1 MNKPEQNRRINAS
14 ENRSQKAAGKIVD
27 RRLRYRSL
35 ALLLLLFFI
44 MTPFPLNA
52 VQAMPS
58 RASDGPLARTSVGS
72 SIRITD
78 GNSNGV
84 PLAPSNGASAR
95 ASAELSAGISG
106 GNSAAPSAR
115 WNGGKRLSAANGQNA
130 PIQLPTP
137 LLPQPAPGQ
146 NEPGAEPSGGDPFA
160 FTPSSE
166 YPFQMQPSPQM
177 AAVYCNGFALLD
189 FEVENISE
197 KDNLSITEVVLE
209 ASAGDSFPFEVN
221 QARILGYPGSNAW
234 ITSSR
239 VTSVVFPPLF
249 VKPTAADGYYD
260 LTFTI
265 RFKVD
270 DPADSRIYEQKL
282 SFPLRVIGDPANK
295 KDQRVLLA
303 PAQLPTQSGQ
313 YGHAMNL
320 QFGLVNRGFDP
331 ADIISV
337 TPVVAGDAEAWPFE
351 IERTDYSMAV
361 GRTLFPLPP
370 GAQMGDQG
378 TGTLVLCD
386 FGQVTVRS
394 KIKSG
399 YKELKFRVKYKYGYQ
414 EIKDEDFSIFVDIA
428 GDPVSDSEGR
438 DKDSGPTSK
447 PRLLCQGY
455 ETNPAKVKGGEK
467 FHLTVHLHNTSSL
480 TAIQNIQVTLSSD
493 QVGENGSVP
502 FLTENGAA
510 SLFIPYIEA
519 EGDYDLEVDMVSSS
533 QVPQRNYNLKLDM
546 EYEDLKATAIQ
557 AREAI
562 SIPLHQEARVDH
574 GKIEI
579 MPEQIN
585 VGQEANLSCLI
596 FNKGK
601 TTLYNLTVLVPE
613 GQGISGAEA
622 YLGNVNSGESKTL
635 DMMIKAEESFSPDQP
650 RKLKMRFEDE
660 NGAPTEK
667 EIEFPLTVMEDN
679 PMDMPPG
686 MSGMDG
692 MDAFPTDEN
701 GNPLDPSMAGEMN
714 GPASGL
720 LSLMPLW
727 AWILLGVCLLILL
740 VMSISSFRRKRRK
753 KRMAMEDEAYFRD
766 LMK

>member
-14 ENRSQKAAGKIVD
+14 GNRSQTAAGKTVD

-44 MTPFPLNA
+44 MTLFPLNG

-58 RASDGPLARTSVGS
+58 RASGETS
-72 SIRITD
+72 T
-78 GNSNGV
+78 
-84 PLAPSNGASAR
+84 
-95 ASAELSAGISG
+95 
-106 GNSAAPSAR
+106 R
-115 WNGGKRLSAANGQNA
+115 WNGGKRLPAANGQNA

-137 LLPQPAPGQ
+137 LPPQQAPGQ
-146 NEPGAEPSGGDPFA
+146 NEPGAQPSGGDPFA

-166 YPFQMQPSPQM
+166 YPFQMRPSPQM

-189 FEVENISE
+189 FEVENISN
-197 KDNLSITEVVLE
+197 KNLEIQEVVLE

-221 QARILGYPGSNAW
+221 QARILSYPGTSAW
-234 ITSSR
+234 ITGSK

-249 VKPTAADGYYD
+249 VKPNAVDGYYD
-260 LTFTI
+260 LNFTI
-265 RFKVD
+265 RFKE
-270 DPADSRIYEQKL
+270 DSVGYIYEQKL

-313 YGHAMNL
+313 YGQAMNL

-546 EYEDLKATAIQ
+546 EYEDLKATSIQ

-650 RKLKMRFEDE
+650 RKLKLRFEDE

-686 MSGMDG
+686 MSGMGG

-701 GNPLDPSMAGEMN
+701 GLSLDPAMAGEMD
-714 GPASGL
+714 GSASGL

>member
-1 MNKPEQNRRINAS
+1 MNKPEQNRRMDAS
-14 ENRSQKAAGKIVD
+14 ENRSQTAASKKAD
-27 RRLRYRSL
+27 RRLKYRSL
-35 ALLLLLFFI
+35 AFLLLFVFLL
-44 MTPFPLNA
+44 TLFPLND
-52 VQAMPS
+52 VQAISP
-58 RASDGPLARTSVGS
+58 R
-72 SIRITD
+72 
-78 GNSNGV
+78 NSAGV
-84 PLAPSNGASAR
+84 PDRALLEPSLGASAR
-95 ASAELSAGISG
+95 TSAELSVGLSDR
-106 GNSAAPSAR
+106 NSAASSAR
-115 WNGGKRLSAANGQNA
+115 GNSGKRLSAATGQNP

-137 LLPQPAPGQ
+137 LPPQPAPGQ
-146 NEPGAEPSGGDPFA
+146 NEPTAQPSGGDPFA

-189 FEVENISE
+189 FEIKNISD
-197 KDNLSITEVVLE
+197 KNLEIKHVVLE
-209 ASAGDSFPFEVN
+209 ASAGDNFPFEVN
-221 QARILGYPGSNAW
+221 QGRIFGSPEYSAW
-234 ITSSR
+234 NPDSK
-239 VTSVVFPPLF
+239 VTFVVFPPLF
-249 VKPTAADGYYD
+249 VKPNAADGYYD
-260 LTFTI
+260 LNFII
-265 RFKVD
+265 RFQEG
-270 DPADSRIYEQKL
+270 SSGYIYDQKL
-282 SFPLRVIGDPANK
+282 NFPLRVIGDPANK

-313 YGHAMNL
+313 YGQAMNL

-399 YKELKFRVKYKYGYQ
+399 YKELKFRVKYKYGNQ

-428 GDPVSDSEGR
+428 GDPASDSEGR

-546 EYEDLKATAIQ
+546 EYEDLKATPIQ

-579 MPEQIN
+579 MPEQVS

-601 TTLYNLTVLVPE
+601 TTLYNLSVLVPE

-650 RKLKMRFEDE
+650 RKLKLRFEDE

-692 MDAFPTDEN
+692 MGAIPTDEK

>member
-1 MNKPEQNRRINAS
+1 MNKPEQNRRMDAS
-14 ENRSQKAAGKIVD
+14 ENRSQTAASKKAD
-27 RRLRYRSL
+27 RRLEYRSL
-35 ALLLLLFFI
+35 AFLLLFVFLL
-44 MTPFPLNA
+44 TLFPLND
-52 VQAMPS
+52 VQAISPRNLAGVPD
-58 RASDGPLARTSVGS
+58 RALLEPSVGS
-72 SIRITD
+72 S
-78 GNSNGV
+78 
-84 PLAPSNGASAR
+84 AR
-95 ASAELSAGISG
+95 TSAELSAGISG
-106 GNSAAPSAR
+106 RNSAASSAR
-115 WNGGKRLSAANGQNA
+115 GNSGKRLSAATGQNP

-137 LLPQPAPGQ
+137 LPPQPAPGQ
-146 NEPGAEPSGGDPFA
+146 NEPGAQPSGGDPFA

-189 FEVENISE
+189 FEIKNISD
-197 KDNLSITEVVLE
+197 KNLEIKHVVLE
-209 ASAGDSFPFEVN
+209 ASAGDNFPFEVN
-221 QARILGYPGSNAW
+221 QGRIFGSPEYSAW
-234 ITSSR
+234 NPDSK
-239 VTSVVFPPLF
+239 VTFVVFPPLF
-249 VKPTAADGYYD
+249 VKPNAADGYYD
-260 LTFTI
+260 LNFII
-265 RFKVD
+265 RFQEG
-270 DPADSRIYEQKL
+270 SSGYIYDQKL
-282 SFPLRVIGDPANK
+282 NFPLRVIGDPANK

-313 YGHAMNL
+313 YGQAMDL

-399 YKELKFRVKYKYGYQ
+399 YKELKFRVKYKYGNQ

-428 GDPVSDSEGR
+428 GDPASDSEGR

-546 EYEDLKATAIQ
+546 EYEDLKATPIQ

-579 MPEQIN
+579 MPEQVS

-601 TTLYNLTVLVPE
+601 TTLYNLSVLVPE

-650 RKLKMRFEDE
+650 RKLKLRFEDE

-692 MDAFPTDEN
+692 MGAIPTDEK

>member
-44 MTPFPLNA
+44 MTLFPLNG

-58 RASDGPLARTSVGS
+58 RASDGSLAGTPVGS

-84 PLAPSNGASAR
+84 PLDPSNGASAR
-95 ASAELSAGISG
+95 ASAELSAGISDR
-106 GNSAAPSAR
+106 NSAAPSAR
-115 WNGGKRLSAANGQNA
+115 GSSGKRLPATNGQNP

-137 LLPQPAPGQ
+137 LLPQQAPGQ
-146 NEPGAEPSGGDPFA
+146 NEPGAQPSGGDPFA

-189 FEVENISE
+189 FEIKNISNKKLE
-197 KDNLSITEVVLE
+197 IKEVVLE
-209 ASAGDSFPFEVN
+209 ASAGDNFPFEVN
-221 QARILGYPGSNAW
+221 QARIFGSPEPSAW
-234 ITSSR
+234 ITDSE
-239 VTSVVFPPLF
+239 VTFVVFPPLF
-249 VKPTAADGYYD
+249 VKPNAADGYYD
-260 LTFTI
+260 LNFII
-265 RFKVD
+265 RFQEG
-270 DPADSRIYEQKL
+270 SSGYIYEQKL

-313 YGHAMNL
+313 YGQAMNL

-686 MSGMDG
+686 MSGMGG

>member
-14 ENRSQKAAGKIVD
+14 ENRSQTAAGKTVD

-44 MTPFPLNA
+44 MTLFPLNG

-58 RASDGPLARTSVGS
+58 RASDGSLAGTPVGS

-84 PLAPSNGASAR
+84 PLDPSNGASAR
-95 ASAELSAGISG
+95 ASAELSAGISDR
-106 GNSAAPSAR
+106 NSAAPSAR
-115 WNGGKRLSAANGQNA
+115 GSSGKRLPATNGQNLT

-137 LLPQPAPGQ
+137 LLPQQAPGQ
-146 NEPGAEPSGGDPFA
+146 NEPGAQPSGGDPFA

-189 FEVENISE
+189 FEIKNISNKKLE
-197 KDNLSITEVVLE
+197 IKEVVLE
-209 ASAGDSFPFEVN
+209 ASAGDNFPFEVN
-221 QARILGYPGSNAW
+221 QARIFGSPEPSAW
-234 ITSSR
+234 ITDSE
-239 VTSVVFPPLF
+239 VTFVVFPPLF
-249 VKPTAADGYYD
+249 VKPNAADGYYD
-260 LTFTI
+260 LNFII
-265 RFKVD
+265 RFQEG
-270 DPADSRIYEQKL
+270 SSGYIYDQKL

-313 YGHAMNL
+313 YGQAMNL

-635 DMMIKAEESFSPDQP
+635 DMMIKAEESFSPDQL
-650 RKLKMRFEDE
+650 RKLKLRFEDE

-686 MSGMDG
+686 MSGMGG

>member
-1 MNKPEQNRRINAS
+1 MNKPEQNRRMDAS
-14 ENRSQKAAGKIVD
+14 ENRSQTAASKKAD
-27 RRLRYRSL
+27 RRLKYRSL
-35 ALLLLLFFI
+35 AFLLLFVFLL
-44 MTPFPLNA
+44 TLFPLND
-52 VQAMPS
+52 VQAISP
-58 RASDGPLARTSVGS
+58 R
-72 SIRITD
+72 
-78 GNSNGV
+78 NSAGV
-84 PLAPSNGASAR
+84 PDRALLEPSLGASAR
-95 ASAELSAGISG
+95 TSAELSVGLSDR
-106 GNSAAPSAR
+106 NSAASSAR
-115 WNGGKRLSAANGQNA
+115 GNSGKRLSAATGQNP

-137 LLPQPAPGQ
+137 LPPQPAPGQ
-146 NEPGAEPSGGDPFA
+146 NEPTAQPSGGDPFA

-189 FEVENISE
+189 FEIKNISD
-197 KDNLSITEVVLE
+197 KNLEIKHVVLE
-209 ASAGDSFPFEVN
+209 ASAGDNFPFEVN
-221 QARILGYPGSNAW
+221 QGRIFGSPEYSAW
-234 ITSSR
+234 NPDSK
-239 VTSVVFPPLF
+239 VTFVVFPPLF
-249 VKPTAADGYYD
+249 VKPNAADGYYD
-260 LTFTI
+260 LNFII
-265 RFKVD
+265 RFQEG
-270 DPADSRIYEQKL
+270 SSGYIYDQKL

-313 YGHAMNL
+313 YGQAMNL

-399 YKELKFRVKYKYGYQ
+399 YKELKFRVKYKYGNQ

-428 GDPVSDSEGR
+428 GDPASDSEGR

-546 EYEDLKATAIQ
+546 EYEDLKATPIQ

-579 MPEQIN
+579 MPEQVS

-601 TTLYNLTVLVPE
+601 TTLYNLSVLVPE

-650 RKLKMRFEDE
+650 RKLKLRFEDE

-692 MDAFPTDEN
+692 MGAIPTDEK

-740 VMSISSFRRKRRK
+740 IMSISSFRRKRRK

>member
-1 MNKPEQNRRINAS
+1 MNKPEQNRRMDAS
-14 ENRSQKAAGKIVD
+14 ENRSQTAASKKAD
-27 RRLRYRSL
+27 RRLKYRSL
-35 ALLLLLFFI
+35 AFLLLFVFLL
-44 MTPFPLNA
+44 TLFPLND
-52 VQAMPS
+52 VQAISP
-58 RASDGPLARTSVGS
+58 R
-72 SIRITD
+72 
-78 GNSNGV
+78 NSAGV
-84 PLAPSNGASAR
+84 PDRALLEPSLGASAR
-95 ASAELSAGISG
+95 TSAELSVGLSDR
-106 GNSAAPSAR
+106 NSAASSAR
-115 WNGGKRLSAANGQNA
+115 VSSGKRLSAATGQNP

-137 LLPQPAPGQ
+137 LPPQPAPGQ
-146 NEPGAEPSGGDPFA
+146 NEPTAQPSGGDPFA

-189 FEVENISE
+189 FEIKNISD
-197 KDNLSITEVVLE
+197 KNLEIKHVVLE
-209 ASAGDSFPFEVN
+209 ASAGDNFPFEVN
-221 QARILGYPGSNAW
+221 QGRIFGSPEYSAW
-234 ITSSR
+234 NPDSK
-239 VTSVVFPPLF
+239 VTFVVFPPLF
-249 VKPTAADGYYD
+249 VKPNAADGYYD
-260 LTFTI
+260 LNFII
-265 RFKVD
+265 RFQEG
-270 DPADSRIYEQKL
+270 SSGYIYDQKL
-282 SFPLRVIGDPANK
+282 NFPLRVIGDPANK

-313 YGHAMNL
+313 YGQAMNL

-399 YKELKFRVKYKYGYQ
+399 YKELKFRVKYKYGNQ

-428 GDPVSDSEGR
+428 GDPASDSEGR

-546 EYEDLKATAIQ
+546 EYEDLKATPIQ

-579 MPEQIN
+579 MPEQVS

-601 TTLYNLTVLVPE
+601 TTLYNLSVLVPE

-650 RKLKMRFEDE
+650 RKLKLRFEDE

-692 MDAFPTDEN
+692 MGAIPTDEK

-740 VMSISSFRRKRRK
+740 IMSISSFRRKRRK

>member
-1 MNKPEQNRRINAS
+1 MNKPEQNRRMDAS
-14 ENRSQKAAGKIVD
+14 ENRSQTAASKKAD
-27 RRLRYRSL
+27 RRLKYQSL
-35 ALLLLLFFI
+35 AFLLLFVFLL
-44 MTPFPLNA
+44 TLFPLND
-52 VQAMPS
+52 VQAISP
-58 RASDGPLARTSVGS
+58 R
-72 SIRITD
+72 
-78 GNSNGV
+78 NSAGV
-84 PLAPSNGASAR
+84 PDRALLEPSLGASAR
-95 ASAELSAGISG
+95 TSAELSVGLSDR
-106 GNSAAPSAR
+106 NSAASSAR
-115 WNGGKRLSAANGQNA
+115 GSSGKRLSAATGQNP

-137 LLPQPAPGQ
+137 LPPQPAPGQ
-146 NEPGAEPSGGDPFA
+146 NEPTAQPSGGDPFA

-189 FEVENISE
+189 FEIENIS
-197 KDNLSITEVVLE
+197 KKNLKINEVVLE
-209 ASAGDSFPFEVN
+209 ASAGDNFPFEVN
-221 QARILGYPGSNAW
+221 QARIFGCPEPGAW
-234 ITSSR
+234 ITKSD

-249 VKPTAADGYYD
+249 VKPNVADGYYD
-260 LTFTI
+260 LNFVI
-265 RFKVD
+265 RFQEE
-270 DPADSRIYEQKL
+270 SSGYIYEQKL

-313 YGHAMNL
+313 YGQAMNL

-399 YKELKFRVKYKYGYQ
+399 YKELKFRVKYKYGNQ

-428 GDPVSDSEGR
+428 GDPASDSEGR

-546 EYEDLKATAIQ
+546 EYEDLKATPIQ

-579 MPEQIN
+579 MPEQVS

-601 TTLYNLTVLVPE
+601 TTLYNLSVLVPE

-650 RKLKMRFEDE
+650 RKLKLRFEDE

-692 MDAFPTDEN
+692 MGAIPTDEK

-740 VMSISSFRRKRRK
+740 IMSISSFRRKRRK

>member
-1 MNKPEQNRRINAS
+1 MNKPEQNRRMDAS
-14 ENRSQKAAGKIVD
+14 ENRSQTAASKKAD
-27 RRLRYRSL
+27 RRLKYRSL
-35 ALLLLLFFI
+35 AFLLLFVFLL
-44 MTPFPLNA
+44 TLFPLND
-52 VQAMPS
+52 VQAISPRNLAGVPD
-58 RASDGPLARTSVGS
+58 RALLEPSVGS
-72 SIRITD
+72 S
-78 GNSNGV
+78 
-84 PLAPSNGASAR
+84 AR
-95 ASAELSAGISG
+95 TSAELSAGISG
-106 GNSAAPSAR
+106 RNSAASSAR
-115 WNGGKRLSAANGQNA
+115 GNSGKRLPAANGQNLT

-137 LLPQPAPGQ
+137 LPPQPAPGQ
-146 NEPGAEPSGGDPFA
+146 NEPGAQPSGGDPFA

-189 FEVENISE
+189 FEIKNISD
-197 KDNLSITEVVLE
+197 KNLEIKHVVLE
-209 ASAGDSFPFEVN
+209 ASAGDNFPFEVN
-221 QARILGYPGSNAW
+221 QGRIFGSPEYSAW
-234 ITSSR
+234 NPDSK
-239 VTSVVFPPLF
+239 VTFVVFPPLF
-249 VKPTAADGYYD
+249 VKPNAADGYYD
-260 LTFTI
+260 LNFII
-265 RFKVD
+265 RFQEG
-270 DPADSRIYEQKL
+270 SSGYIYDQKL
-282 SFPLRVIGDPANK
+282 NFPLRVIGDPANK

-313 YGHAMNL
+313 YGQAMNL

-399 YKELKFRVKYKYGYQ
+399 YKELKFRVKYKYGNQ

-428 GDPVSDSEGR
+428 GDPASDSEGR

-546 EYEDLKATAIQ
+546 EYEDLKATPIQ

-579 MPEQIN
+579 MPEQVS

-601 TTLYNLTVLVPE
+601 TTLYNLSVLVPE

-650 RKLKMRFEDE
+650 RKLKLRFEDE

-692 MDAFPTDEN
+692 MGAIPTDEK

-740 VMSISSFRRKRRK
+740 IMSISSFRRKRRK

>member
-27 RRLRYRSL
+27 RRRRYRCL
-35 ALLLLLFFI
+35 AFLLLFVFLL
-44 MTPFPLNA
+44 TLFPLND

-58 RASDGPLARTSVGS
+58 RV
-72 SIRITD
+72 
-78 GNSNGV
+78 
-84 PLAPSNGASAR
+84 
-95 ASAELSAGISG
+95 SAELSAGISDR
-106 GNSAAPSAR
+106 NSAAPSAR
-115 WNGGKRLSAANGQNA
+115 GSSGKRLPAANGQNA
-130 PIQLPTP
+130 PIQLLTP
-137 LLPQPAPGQ
+137 LLPQQAPGQ

-189 FEVENISE
+189 FEIKNISN
-197 KDNLSITEVVLE
+197 KNLEIKEVVLE

-221 QARILGYPGSNAW
+221 QARIFGSPEPSAW
-234 ITSSR
+234 ITDSE
-239 VTSVVFPPLF
+239 VTFVVFPPLF
-249 VKPTAADGYYD
+249 VKPNVADGYYD
-260 LTFTI
+260 LKFII
-265 RFKVD
+265 RFQEG
-270 DPADSRIYEQKL
+270 SSGYIYEQKL

-313 YGHAMNL
+313 YGQAMNL

-546 EYEDLKATAIQ
+546 EYEDLKATPIQ

-635 DMMIKAEESFSPDQP
+635 DMMIKAEESFSPDQL
-650 RKLKMRFEDE
+650 RKLKLRFEDE

-686 MSGMDG
+686 MSGMGG

>member
-1 MNKPEQNRRINAS
+1 MNKPEQNRRMDAS
-14 ENRSQKAAGKIVD
+14 ENRSQTAASKKAD
-27 RRLRYRSL
+27 RRLKYRSL
-35 ALLLLLFFI
+35 AFLLLFVFLL
-44 MTPFPLNA
+44 TLFPLND
-52 VQAMPS
+52 VQAISPRNLAGVPD
-58 RASDGPLARTSVGS
+58 RALLEPSVGS
-72 SIRITD
+72 S
-78 GNSNGV
+78 
-84 PLAPSNGASAR
+84 AR
-95 ASAELSAGISG
+95 TSAELSAGISG
-106 GNSAAPSAR
+106 RNSAASSAR
-115 WNGGKRLSAANGQNA
+115 VSSGKRLSAATGQNP

-137 LLPQPAPGQ
+137 LPPQPAPGQ
-146 NEPGAEPSGGDPFA
+146 NEPTAQPSGGDPFA

-189 FEVENISE
+189 FEIKNISD
-197 KDNLSITEVVLE
+197 KNLEIKHVVLE
-209 ASAGDSFPFEVN
+209 ASAGDNFPFEVN
-221 QARILGYPGSNAW
+221 QGRIFGSPEYSAW
-234 ITSSR
+234 NPDSK
-239 VTSVVFPPLF
+239 VTFVVFPPLF
-249 VKPTAADGYYD
+249 VKPNAADGYYD
-260 LTFTI
+260 LNFII
-265 RFKVD
+265 RFQEG
-270 DPADSRIYEQKL
+270 SSGYIYDQKL
-282 SFPLRVIGDPANK
+282 NFPLRVIGDPANK

-313 YGHAMNL
+313 YGQAMNL

-399 YKELKFRVKYKYGYQ
+399 YKELKFRVKYKYGNQ

-428 GDPVSDSEGR
+428 GDPASDSEGR

-546 EYEDLKATAIQ
+546 EYEDLKATPIQ

-579 MPEQIN
+579 MPEQVS

-601 TTLYNLTVLVPE
+601 TTLYNLSVLVPE

-650 RKLKMRFEDE
+650 RKLKLRFEDE

-692 MDAFPTDEN
+692 MGAIPTDEK

-740 VMSISSFRRKRRK
+740 IMSISSFRRKRRK

>member
-1 MNKPEQNRRINAS
+1 M
-14 ENRSQKAAGKIVD
+14 
-27 RRLRYRSL
+27 
-35 ALLLLLFFI
+35 
-44 MTPFPLNA
+44 
-52 VQAMPS
+52 
-58 RASDGPLARTSVGS
+58 
-72 SIRITD
+72 
-78 GNSNGV
+78 
-84 PLAPSNGASAR
+84 
-95 ASAELSAGISG
+95 
-106 GNSAAPSAR
+106 
-115 WNGGKRLSAANGQNA
+115 
-130 PIQLPTP
+130 
-137 LLPQPAPGQ
+137 
-146 NEPGAEPSGGDPFA
+146 
-160 FTPSSE
+160 PSSE
-166 YPFQMQPSPQM
+166 YPFQMRPSPQM
-177 AAVYCNGFALLD
+177 AAIYCNGFALLD

-197 KDNLSITEVVLE
+197 KDNLTITEVVLE
-209 ASAGDSFPFEVN
+209 ASAGDNFPFEVN

-239 VTSVVFPPLF
+239 VTSVIFPPLF
-249 VKPTAADGYYD
+249 VKPNAADGYYD

-313 YGHAMNL
+313 YGQAMNL

-399 YKELKFRVKYKYGYQ
+399 YKELKFRVKYKYGNQ

-428 GDPVSDSEGR
+428 GDPTSDSEGR
-438 DKDSGPTSK
+438 DKDTGPTSK

-546 EYEDLKATAIQ
+546 EYEDLKATPIQ

-579 MPEQIN
+579 MPEQVS
-585 VGQEANLSCLI
+585 VGQEANLSCPI

-601 TTLYNLTVLVPE
+601 TTLYNLSVLVPE

-635 DMMIKAEESFSPDQP
+635 DMMIKAEENFSPDQP
-650 RKLKMRFEDE
+650 RKLLLRFEDE

-667 EIEFPLTVMEDN
+667 EIEFPLTVMADE
-679 PMDMPPG
+679 PGEMPPG
-686 MSGMDG
+686 MEGMG
-692 MDAFPTDEN
+692 ALPTDIN

-714 GPASGL
+714 GTASGL

-727 AWILLGVCLLILL
+727 AWIILAVCFIILLI
-740 VMSISSFRRKRRK
+740 MSISSIRRKRRK

>member
-1 MNKPEQNRRINAS
+1 MNKPEQNRRMDAS
-14 ENRSQKAAGKIVD
+14 ENRSQTAASKKAD
-27 RRLRYRSL
+27 RRLKYRSL
-35 ALLLLLFFI
+35 AFLLLFVFLL
-44 MTPFPLNA
+44 TLFPLND
-52 VQAMPS
+52 VQAISPRNLAGDPD
-58 RASDGPLARTSVGS
+58 RALLEPSVGS
-72 SIRITD
+72 S
-78 GNSNGV
+78 
-84 PLAPSNGASAR
+84 AR
-95 ASAELSAGISG
+95 TSAELSAGISG
-106 GNSAAPSAR
+106 RNSAASSAR
-115 WNGGKRLSAANGQNA
+115 GNSGKRLPAANGQNP

-189 FEVENISE
+189 FEVKNISD
-197 KDNLSITEVVLE
+197 KNLEIKHVVLE
-209 ASAGDSFPFEVN
+209 ASAGDNFPFEVN
-221 QARILGYPGSNAW
+221 QGRIFGSPEYSAW
-234 ITSSR
+234 NPDSK
-239 VTSVVFPPLF
+239 VTFVVFPPLF
-249 VKPTAADGYYD
+249 VKPNAADGYYD
-260 LTFTI
+260 LNFVI
-265 RFKVD
+265 RFQEG
-270 DPADSRIYEQKL
+270 SSGYIYEQKL

-313 YGHAMNL
+313 YGQAMNL

-399 YKELKFRVKYKYGYQ
+399 YKELKFRVKYKYGNQ

-428 GDPVSDSEGR
+428 GDPASDSEGR

-546 EYEDLKATAIQ
+546 EYEDLKATPIQ

-579 MPEQIN
+579 MPEQVS

-601 TTLYNLTVLVPE
+601 TTLYNLSVLVPE

-650 RKLKMRFEDE
+650 RKLKLRFEDE

-692 MDAFPTDEN
+692 MGAIPTDEK

-740 VMSISSFRRKRRK
+740 IMSISSFRRKRRK

>member
-1 MNKPEQNRRINAS
+1 
-14 ENRSQKAAGKIVD
+14 
-27 RRLRYRSL
+27 
-35 ALLLLLFFI
+35 
-44 MTPFPLNA
+44 
-52 VQAMPS
+52 
-58 RASDGPLARTSVGS
+58 
-72 SIRITD
+72 
-78 GNSNGV
+78 
-84 PLAPSNGASAR
+84 
-95 ASAELSAGISG
+95 
-106 GNSAAPSAR
+106 
-115 WNGGKRLSAANGQNA
+115 
-130 PIQLPTP
+130 
-137 LLPQPAPGQ
+137 
-146 NEPGAEPSGGDPFA
+146 
-160 FTPSSE
+160 
-166 YPFQMQPSPQM
+166 MQPSPQM

-189 FEVENISE
+189 FEIKNISNKKLE
-197 KDNLSITEVVLE
+197 IKEVVLE
-209 ASAGDSFPFEVN
+209 ASAGDNFPFEVN
-221 QARILGYPGSNAW
+221 QARIFGSPEPSAW
-234 ITSSR
+234 ITDSE
-239 VTSVVFPPLF
+239 VTFVVFPPLF
-249 VKPTAADGYYD
+249 VKPNAADGYYD
-260 LTFTI
+260 LNFII
-265 RFKVD
+265 RFQEG
-270 DPADSRIYEQKL
+270 SSGYIYEQKL

-313 YGHAMNL
+313 YGQAMNL

-635 DMMIKAEESFSPDQP
+635 DMMIKAEESFSPDQL
-650 RKLKMRFEDE
+650 RKLKLRFEDE

-686 MSGMDG
+686 MSGMD
-692 MDAFPTDEN
+692 AFPTDEN
-701 GNPLDPSMAGEMN
+701 GLSLDPAMAGEMD
-714 GPASGL
+714 GSASGL

>member
-1 MNKPEQNRRINAS
+1 
-14 ENRSQKAAGKIVD
+14 
-27 RRLRYRSL
+27 
-35 ALLLLLFFI
+35 
-44 MTPFPLNA
+44 
-52 VQAMPS
+52 
-58 RASDGPLARTSVGS
+58 
-72 SIRITD
+72 
-78 GNSNGV
+78 
-84 PLAPSNGASAR
+84 
-95 ASAELSAGISG
+95 
-106 GNSAAPSAR
+106 
-115 WNGGKRLSAANGQNA
+115 
-130 PIQLPTP
+130 
-137 LLPQPAPGQ
+137 
-146 NEPGAEPSGGDPFA
+146 
-160 FTPSSE
+160 
-166 YPFQMQPSPQM
+166 
-177 AAVYCNGFALLD
+177 
-189 FEVENISE
+189 
-197 KDNLSITEVVLE
+197 
-209 ASAGDSFPFEVN
+209 
-221 QARILGYPGSNAW
+221 
-234 ITSSR
+234 
-239 VTSVVFPPLF
+239 
-249 VKPTAADGYYD
+249 
-260 LTFTI
+260 
-265 RFKVD
+265 
-270 DPADSRIYEQKL
+270 
-282 SFPLRVIGDPANK
+282 
-295 KDQRVLLA
+295 
-303 PAQLPTQSGQ
+303 
-313 YGHAMNL
+313 
-320 QFGLVNRGFDP
+320 
-331 ADIISV
+331 
-337 TPVVAGDAEAWPFE
+337 
-351 IERTDYSMAV
+351 
-361 GRTLFPLPP
+361 
-370 GAQMGDQG
+370 MGDQG

-399 YKELKFRVKYKYGYQ
+399 YKELKFRVKYKYGNQ

-428 GDPVSDSEGR
+428 GDPASDSEGR

-546 EYEDLKATAIQ
+546 EYEDLKATPIQ

-579 MPEQIN
+579 MPEQVS

-601 TTLYNLTVLVPE
+601 TTLYNLSVLVPE

-650 RKLKMRFEDE
+650 RKLKLRFEDE

-692 MDAFPTDEN
+692 MGAIPTDEK

-740 VMSISSFRRKRRK
+740 IMSISSFRRKRRK

>member
-1 MNKPEQNRRINAS
+1 MNKPEQNRRMDAS
-14 ENRSQKAAGKIVD
+14 ENRSQTAASKKAD
-27 RRLRYRSL
+27 RRLKYRSL
-35 ALLLLLFFI
+35 AFLLLFVFLL
-44 MTPFPLNA
+44 TLFPLND
-52 VQAMPS
+52 VQAISPRNSAGVPDRALLEPS
-58 RASDGPLARTSVGS
+58 LGASARTSV
-72 SIRITD
+72 
-78 GNSNGV
+78 
-84 PLAPSNGASAR
+84 
-95 ASAELSAGISG
+95 ELSAGISG
-106 GNSAAPSAR
+106 RNSAAPSAR
-115 WNGGKRLSAANGQNA
+115 GSSGKRLSAATGQNP

-137 LLPQPAPGQ
+137 LPPQPAPGQ
-146 NEPGAEPSGGDPFA
+146 NEPGAQPSGGDPFA

-189 FEVENISE
+189 FEIKNISD
-197 KDNLSITEVVLE
+197 KNLEIKHVVLE
-209 ASAGDSFPFEVN
+209 ASAGDNFPFEVN
-221 QARILGYPGSNAW
+221 QGRIFGSPEYSAW
-234 ITSSR
+234 NPDSK
-239 VTSVVFPPLF
+239 VTFVVFPPLF
-249 VKPTAADGYYD
+249 VKPNAADGYYD
-260 LTFTI
+260 LNFII
-265 RFKVD
+265 RFQEG
-270 DPADSRIYEQKL
+270 SSGYIYDQKL
-282 SFPLRVIGDPANK
+282 NFPLRVIGDPANK

-313 YGHAMNL
+313 FGQAMNL

-399 YKELKFRVKYKYGYQ
+399 YKELKFRVKYKYGNQ

-428 GDPVSDSEGR
+428 GDPASDSEGR

-546 EYEDLKATAIQ
+546 EYEDLKATPIQ

-579 MPEQIN
+579 MPEQVS

-601 TTLYNLTVLVPE
+601 TTLYNLSVLVPE

-650 RKLKMRFEDE
+650 RKLKLRFEDE

-692 MDAFPTDEN
+692 MGAIPTDEK

-740 VMSISSFRRKRRK
+740 IMSISSFRRKRRK

>member
-1 MNKPEQNRRINAS
+1 MNKPEQNRRIDAS

-27 RRLRYRSL
+27 RRRRYRCL
-35 ALLLLLFFI
+35 AFLLLFVFLL
-44 MTPFPLNA
+44 TLFPLND
-52 VQAMPS
+52 VQAISPRNLAGVPD
-58 RASDGPLARTSVGS
+58 RALLEPSVGS
-72 SIRITD
+72 S
-78 GNSNGV
+78 
-84 PLAPSNGASAR
+84 AR
-95 ASAELSAGISG
+95 TSAELSAGISG

-115 WNGGKRLSAANGQNA
+115 GSSGKRLPAANGQNA

-137 LLPQPAPGQ
+137 LLPQQAPGQ

-189 FEVENISE
+189 FEIKNISN
-197 KDNLSITEVVLE
+197 KNLEIKEVVLE

-221 QARILGYPGSNAW
+221 QARIFGSPEPSAW
-234 ITSSR
+234 ITDSE
-239 VTSVVFPPLF
+239 VTFVVFPPLF
-249 VKPTAADGYYD
+249 VKPNAADGYYD
-260 LTFTI
+260 LKFII
-265 RFKVD
+265 RFQEG
-270 DPADSRIYEQKL
+270 SSGYIYEQKL

-313 YGHAMNL
+313 YGQAMNL

-650 RKLKMRFEDE
+650 RKLKIRFEDE

>member
-27 RRLRYRSL
+27 RRRRYRCL
-35 ALLLLLFFI
+35 AFLLLFVFLL
-44 MTPFPLNA
+44 TLFPLNG

-58 RASDGPLARTSVGS
+58 RASDGSLAGTSVGS

-78 GNSNGV
+78 GNSNGL
-84 PLAPSNGASAR
+84 PLDPSNGASAR
-95 ASAELSAGISG
+95 TLAELSAGISDR
-106 GNSAAPSAR
+106 NSAASSIR
-115 WNGGKRLSAANGQNA
+115 WNGGKRLPAANGQNLT

-137 LLPQPAPGQ
+137 LPPQPAPLQ
-146 NEPGAEPSGGDPFA
+146 NEPAAQPSGGDPFA

-189 FEVENISE
+189 FEIENIS
-197 KDNLSITEVVLE
+197 KKNLKINEVVLE
-209 ASAGDSFPFEVN
+209 ASAGDNFPFEVN
-221 QARILGYPGSNAW
+221 QARIFGCPEPGAW
-234 ITSSR
+234 ITKSD

-249 VKPTAADGYYD
+249 VKPNVADGYYD
-260 LTFTI
+260 LNFII
-265 RFKVD
+265 RFQEE
-270 DPADSRIYEQKL
+270 SSGYIYEQKL
-282 SFPLRVIGDPANK
+282 NFPLRVIGDPANK

-313 YGHAMNL
+313 YGQAMNL

-686 MSGMDG
+686 MSGMSG